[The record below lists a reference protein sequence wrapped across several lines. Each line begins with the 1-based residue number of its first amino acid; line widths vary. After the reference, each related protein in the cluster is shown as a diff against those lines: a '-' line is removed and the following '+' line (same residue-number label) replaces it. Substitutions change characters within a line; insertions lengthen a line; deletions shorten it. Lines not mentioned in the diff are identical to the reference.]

1 MRLTSVINYYNTIYA
16 PEHGRRNLCSIYAPK
31 QHFFLKC
38 KHGRRLYVFIL
49 YLRKDVAPEHK
60 WSKDYVFRVPEHIW
74 SKDYVFDYVFLCN
87 S

>member
-38 KHGRRLYVFIL
+38 KHGRRNLCSIY
-49 YLRKDVAPEHK
+49 APEQHFFLK
-60 WSKDYVFRVPEHIW
+60 YRMKDSRT
-74 SKDYVFDYVFLCN
+74 
-87 S
+87 